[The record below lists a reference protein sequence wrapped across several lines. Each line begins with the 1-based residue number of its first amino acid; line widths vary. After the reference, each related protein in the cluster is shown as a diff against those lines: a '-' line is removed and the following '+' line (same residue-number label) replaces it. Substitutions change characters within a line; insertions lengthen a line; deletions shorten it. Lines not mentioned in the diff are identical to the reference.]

1 MDQQAIFLIIGLVLL
16 GVMMFLPQFQARRRR
31 QKQMT
36 ELQIGNK
43 IMTAGGIIGTLTYID
58 AEKDRA
64 HVEITPGVE
73 IKIILAAISRTLV
86 TEDAS
91 PDASGDAPGGEPEG

>member
-31 QKQMT
+31 QKQMA

-43 IMTAGGIIGTLTYID
+43 IMTAGGIIGKLTYLD
-58 AEKDRA
+58 VEQDRA
-64 HVEITPGVE
+64 RVEIAPGVE
-73 IKIILAAISRTLV
+73 ITIMLAAISRTLV
-86 TEDAS
+86 AENA
-91 PDASGDAPGGEPEG
+91 PDNAPSDEPEG